1 MYFSPAHL
9 TLGDHVAVWWR
20 RFFATNLTIM
30 IMIIKVMTVLV
41 MRMIMITLLA
51 MMMIVVAGVRR

>member
-9 TLGDHVAVWWR
+9 TLGDHVAVRRR
-20 RFFATNLTIM
+20 RFFATNLT

>member
-9 TLGDHVAVWWR
+9 TLGDHVAVRWR
-20 RFFATNLTIM
+20 RFFATNLT

-41 MRMIMITLLA
+41 MRMIMTTLLA
-51 MMMIVVAGVRR
+51 AKMIVVAGVRR

>member
-30 IMIIKVMTVLV
+30 IIKVMAVLV

-51 MMMIVVAGVRR
+51 AMMIVVAGVRR

>member
-9 TLGDHVAVWWR
+9 TLGDHVAVRWR

-30 IMIIKVMTVLV
+30 IIKVMAVLV

>member
-9 TLGDHVAVWWR
+9 TLGDHVAVRWR

-30 IMIIKVMTVLV
+30 IIKVMAVLV
-41 MRMIMITLLA
+41 VIMIMIMLLA

>member
-1 MYFSPAHL
+1 MYFSAAYL
-9 TLGDHVAVWWR
+9 TFGDHVAVWWR

-30 IMIIKVMTVLV
+30 IIKVMAVLV